1 MKPEKIFAFDDGS
14 IESKVMQHELKNTY
28 DIQPIKVEKYEDLP
42 TWLDNAIKY
51 IEGTF
56 TGIIKIFLHF
66 PFEDYIQKDI
76 RTVIQEAERKNPKL
90 RIIPWY
96 EQAHRQGL
104 QNRAANYG
112 ITTEIYDKTLLNK
125 DVVEKE
131 KPELIIPHD
140 DPNPYLEKLGKVYGN
155 VEKEPKPEDIADNKK
170 VADEVMH
177 VYQAEK
183 EHQQVRKNRKKKFGI

>member
-42 TWLDNAIKY
+42 TWLDKAIKY
-51 IEGTF
+51 TEGAF

-112 ITTEIYDKTLLNK
+112 ITTTTEIYDKTLLNK

-131 KPELIIPHD
+131 DKPEVLDMSPKAIEEMTKGWKEI
-140 DPNPYLEKLGKVYGN
+140 KLSEPTYEFSIGKS
-155 VEKEPKPEDIADNKK
+155 NKAK
-170 VADEVMH
+170 I
-177 VYQAEK
+177 
-183 EHQQVRKNRKKKFGI
+183 KKIK

>member
-1 MKPEKIFAFDDGS
+1 MNKPEKIFAFDDGS

-42 TWLDNAIKY
+42 TWLETAIKY
-51 IEGTF
+51 TEGAF
-56 TGIIKIFLHF
+56 TGIVKIFLHF

-131 KPELIIPHD
+131 PLEREYDKK
-140 DPNPYLEKLGKVYGN
+140 YLEKAGDSFTD
-155 VEKEPKPEDIADNKK
+155 KPTKTTIKK
-170 VADEVMH
+170 T
-177 VYQAEK
+177 
-183 EHQQVRKNRKKKFGI
+183 KKKFGI

>member
-1 MKPEKIFAFDDGS
+1 MNKPEKIFAFDDGS

-28 DIQPIKVEKYEDLP
+28 DIQPIKVEKYDDLP
-42 TWLDNAIKY
+42 TWLETAIKY
-51 IEGTF
+51 TEGAF

-131 KPELIIPHD
+131 
-140 DPNPYLEKLGKVYGN
+140 
-155 VEKEPKPEDIADNKK
+155 PKSEDNTDNKK
-170 VADEVMH
+170 VADEVIH
-177 VYQAEK
+177 IYQAEK

>member
-1 MKPEKIFAFDDGS
+1 MNKPEKIFAFDDGS
-14 IESKVMQHELKNTY
+14 LESKVMQHELKNTY
-28 DIQPIKVEKYEDLP
+28 DIQPIKVEKYDDLP
-42 TWLDNAIKY
+42 TWLETAIKY
-51 IEGTF
+51 TEGAF

-131 KPELIIPHD
+131 PLEREYDKK
-140 DPNPYLEKLGKVYGN
+140 YLEKAG
-155 VEKEPKPEDIADNKK
+155 DSFTDNKE
-170 VADEVMH
+170 VADDVM
-177 VYQAEK
+177 K
-183 EHQQVRKNRKKKFGI
+183 EIKLSEPTGEYSIDKSNKVKIKKTKKKFGI